1 MAETLARLFRHTV
14 SYDKP
19 DAVLTKSGGRY
30 QPIASAELYRR
41 VVRLHLGLRNVGI
54 EAGDRCALLSEN
66 RWEWAVADFAM
77 VTAGI
82 CTVPLYPT
90 LSAEQLHYMLE
101 HSEARV
107 VFVSTQEQLD
117 KILSQ
122 WPRLPKLEGAVAF
135 NEVDCDDERVTCL
148 SALIGGEPL
157 TAEERDAFEAAVS
170 AVRPDQLATIIYTSG
185 TTGTPKG
192 VMLTHENIASN
203 VRDTGFDL
211 RPSDVCLSFLPLS
224 HVAERAADY
233 AYFYNGASVAYP
245 ESLETVAENLAEVRP
260 TVVLGVPRFFEKL
273 YGRVM
278 DAIAAAPR
286 QRQRLFHWGVAV
298 GREALPYRLEGKAM
312 PARLRWR
319 YLLADRLVFAK
330 LRGRLGGR
338 LRFFV
343 SGAAP
348 LAKHLAEFFYAAGVT
363 ICEAYGLTETS
374 PLISTN
380 LPGNLRF
387 GTVGRPIRN
396 IEVKL
401 ADDGEILVRGPNVMR
416 GYYRMEEETAKTIVD
431 GWLHTGDVGKLDAD
445 GYLSITDRKKD
456 LFKTSG
462 GKFIAP
468 QPIENQLKA
477 CATISTAVVIAE
489 ARRFPSALIVP
500 HFERLEK
507 YAAEQGFPSLSRAEL
522 ASHPEI
528 LKLVERE
535 ISEACADM
543 AQYERVK
550 KFVLLTEDFSIANG
564 EITPTMKVRRRQVET
579 RYAAEIE
586 KLYRE

>member
-30 QPIASAELYRR
+30 QAIASAELYRR
-41 VVRLHLGLRNVGI
+41 VVRLHLSLKDVGI
-54 EAGDRCALLSEN
+54 HEGDRCALLSEN

-90 LSAEQLHYMLE
+90 LSAEQLHYMIE

-107 VFVSTQEQLD
+107 IFVSTREQLA
-117 KILSQ
+117 KLLSQ
-122 WPRLPKLEGAVAF
+122 WPRLPNLEGIVAF
-135 NEVDCDDERVTCL
+135 DEAGCEDQRVTNL
-148 SALIGGEPL
+148 SSLIGDEPL
-157 TAEERDAFEAAVS
+157 TAEERDLFEAAVS
-170 AVRPDQLATIIYTSG
+170 AVRPDQLASIIYTSG

-192 VMLTHENIASN
+192 VMLTHENFASN
-203 VRDTGFDL
+203 VRDNGFDL
-211 RPSDVCLSFLPLS
+211 RPADVCFSFLPLS

-245 ESLETVAENLAEVRP
+245 ESLDTVAENLAEVRP

-273 YGRVM
+273 YARVM
-278 DAIAAAPR
+278 DAVASGSS
-286 QRQRLFHWGVAV
+286 QKQRLFHWALAI
-298 GREALPYRLEGKAM
+298 GREALPYRLQRQAM
-312 PARLRWR
+312 PAKLRWR
-319 YLLADRLVFAK
+319 YLLANLLVFAK
-330 LRGRLGGR
+330 LRRRLGGR

-348 LAKHLAEFFYAAGVT
+348 LSKHIAEFFYAAGVT

-380 LPGNLRF
+380 LPDALRF
-387 GTVGRPIRN
+387 GTVGKPIRN
-396 IEVKL
+396 VEVKI
-401 ADDGEILVRGPNVMR
+401 AEDGEILVRGPNVMR
-416 GYYRMEEETAKTIVD
+416 GYYKMEEETAKTIID

-468 QPIENQLKA
+468 QPIENQLKS
-477 CATISTAVVIAE
+477 CASVSIAVVIAE

-500 HFERLEK
+500 RFEKLEQ
-507 YAAEQGFPSLSRAEL
+507 YAAEKGLVIATRSEL
-522 ASHPEI
+522 AAHPEI
-528 LKLVERE
+528 NRLVELE
-535 ISEACADM
+535 IGEACAEM
-543 AQYERVK
+543 AQYERIK
-550 KFVLLTEDFSIANG
+550 KFTLLSEDFSIANG
-564 EITPTMKVRRRQVET
+564 EITPTMKVRRRAVEI
-579 RYAAEIE
+579 RYAKEIE
-586 KLYRE
+586 KMYRE

>member
-19 DAVLTKSGGRY
+19 DAILTKCGGGY

-41 VVRLHLGLRNVGI
+41 VVRLHLSLKGVGI
-54 EAGDRCALLSEN
+54 RAGDRGALLSEN

-101 HSEARV
+101 HSEAQV
-107 VFVSTQEQLD
+107 VFVSTQAQLE

-122 WPRLPKLEGAVAF
+122 WPRLPKLEGVVTFDDVATT
-135 NEVDCDDERVTCL
+135 DERVTSL
-148 SALIGGEPL
+148 SSLIGEEPL
-157 TAEERDAFEAAVS
+157 TAEQRDTFEAAVS
-170 AVRPDQLATIIYTSG
+170 AVRPDQLASIIYTSG

-192 VMLTHENIASN
+192 VMLTHENFASN
-203 VRDTGFDL
+203 VRDNGFDL
-211 RPSDVCLSFLPLS
+211 GTSDVCFSFLPLS

-245 ESLETVAENLAEVRP
+245 ESLDTVAENLAEVRP

-273 YGRVM
+273 YARVM
-278 DAIAAAPR
+278 DAIASASR
-286 QRQRLFHWGVAV
+286 QRQKLFHWGVAV
-298 GREALPYRLEGKAM
+298 GREALPYRLDGKPM
-312 PARLRWR
+312 PAGLRWR

-330 LRGRLGGR
+330 LRRRLGGR

-343 SGAAP
+343 SGSAP

-374 PLISTN
+374 PLISAN
-380 LPGNLRF
+380 LPGALRF
-387 GTVGRPIRN
+387 GTVGKLIRN
-396 IEVKL
+396 VEVKI
-401 ADDGEILVRGPNVMR
+401 AEDGEILVRGPNIMR
-416 GYYRMEEETAKTIVD
+416 GYYKMEEETARTIID
-431 GWLHTGDVGKLDAD
+431 GWLRTGDVGKLDAD
-445 GYLSITDRKKD
+445 GWLMITDRKKD

-468 QPIENQLKA
+468 QPIENQLKT
-477 CATISTAVVIAE
+477 CASISTAVVIAE

-500 HFERLEK
+500 HFEKLEK
-507 YAAEQGFPSLSRAEL
+507 YAAEKGLVFSTRAEL

-528 LKLVERE
+528 IKVVERE
-535 ISEACADM
+535 VLAACAEM
-543 AQYERVK
+543 AQYERIK
-550 KFVLLTEDFSIANG
+550 KFTLLAEDFSIANG

-579 RYAAEIE
+579 RYAKEIE
-586 KLYRE
+586 KMYRE

>member
-30 QPIASAELYRR
+30 QPIASAEIYRR
-41 VVRLHLGLRNVGI
+41 VVRLHLSLKSVGI
-54 EAGDRCALLSEN
+54 QPGDRGALLSEN

-107 VFVSTQEQLD
+107 IFVSTQQQLE

-122 WPRLPKLEGAVAF
+122 WARLPKLEGVVAF
-135 NEVDCDDERVTCL
+135 DEVACGDERVTSL
-148 SALIGGEPL
+148 SALIGEKPL
-157 TAEERDAFEAAVS
+157 TAQERDAFEAAVS
-170 AVRPDQLATIIYTSG
+170 AVRPEQLASIIYTSG

-192 VMLTHENIASN
+192 VMLTHENFASN
-203 VRDTGFDL
+203 VRDNGFDL
-211 RPSDVCLSFLPLS
+211 RPSDVCFSFLPLS

-245 ESLETVAENLAEVRP
+245 ESLDTVAENLAEVRP

-273 YGRVM
+273 YARVM
-278 DAIAAAPR
+278 DAIASAPR

-298 GREALPYRLEGKAM
+298 GREALPYRLESRPM
-312 PARLRWR
+312 PAKLRWR
-319 YLLADRLVFAK
+319 YLFADRVVFSK
-330 LRGRLGGR
+330 LRRRLGGR

-343 SGAAP
+343 SGSAP

-380 LPGNLRF
+380 LPDDLRF
-387 GTVGRPIRN
+387 GTVGKPIRN
-396 IEVKL
+396 VEVKI
-401 ADDGEILVRGPNVMR
+401 AEDGEILARGPNIMR
-416 GYYRMEEETAKTIVD
+416 GYYKMEEETAKTVVD
-431 GWLHTGDVGKLDAD
+431 GWLRTGDVGKLDAD

-477 CATISTAVVIAE
+477 CASISTAVVIAE

-500 HFERLEK
+500 RFEKLEL
-507 YAAEQGFPSLSRAEL
+507 YAAEKGLTFSTRADL

-528 LKLVERE
+528 IKLVERE
-535 ISEACADM
+535 IAEACADM
-543 AQYERVK
+543 AQYERIK
-550 KFVLLTEDFSIANG
+550 KFTLLAEDFSIVNG
-564 EITPTMKVRRRQVET
+564 EITPTMKVRRRQVEL
-579 RYAAEIE
+579 RYAKEIE
-586 KLYRE
+586 KMYRE

>member
-30 QPIASAELYRR
+30 QAIPSAELYRR
-41 VVRLHLGLRNVGI
+41 VVRLHLSLKNVGI
-54 EAGDRCALLSEN
+54 QAADRCALLSEN

-90 LSAEQLHYMLE
+90 LSAEQLHFMLE

-107 VFVSTQEQLD
+107 IFLSNQEQLA

-122 WPRLPKLEGAVAF
+122 WPRLPKLEGVVAF
-135 NEVDCDDERVTCL
+135 DDVVCADERVTSL
-148 SALIGGEPL
+148 SSLIGEEAL
-157 TAEERDAFEAAVS
+157 TAEQRDAFEAAVS
-170 AVRPDQLATIIYTSG
+170 AVRPDQLASIIYTSG

-192 VMLTHENIASN
+192 VMLTHGNFASN
-203 VRDTGFDL
+203 VRDNGFDL
-211 RPSDVCLSFLPLS
+211 RPTDVCFSFLPLS

-245 ESLETVAENLAEVRP
+245 ESLDTVAENLAEVRP

-273 YGRVM
+273 YARVM
-278 DAIAAAPR
+278 DAIASAPPL
-286 QRQRLFHWGVAV
+286 RQRLFHWGVAV
-298 GREALPYRLEGKAM
+298 GREALPYRLQGKPM
-312 PARLRWR
+312 PPRLRGR
-319 YLLADRLVFAK
+319 YLLADRLVFSK
-330 LRGRLGGR
+330 LRRRLGGR

-380 LPGNLRF
+380 LPGALRF
-387 GTVGRPIRN
+387 GTTGKPIRN
-396 IEVKL
+396 VEVKI
-401 ADDGEILVRGPNVMR
+401 AGDGEILVRGPNIMR
-416 GYYRMEEETAKTIVD
+416 GYYKMEQETAKTIVD
-431 GWLHTGDVGKLDAD
+431 GWLHTGDIGKLDAD
-445 GYLSITDRKKD
+445 GYLAITDRKRD

-477 CATISTAVVIAE
+477 CASVSTAVVIAE
-489 ARRFPSALIVP
+489 GRRFPSALIVP
-500 HFERLEK
+500 RFEKLEK
-507 YAAEQGFPSLSRAEL
+507 YAAEKGLAFSTRAEL

-528 LKLVERE
+528 IKLVEHE
-535 ISEACADM
+535 IAEACGEM

-550 KFVLLTEDFSIANG
+550 KFTLLSEDFSIVNG
-564 EITPTMKVRRRQVET
+564 EITPTMKVRRRQVEL
-579 RYAAEIE
+579 RYAKEIE
-586 KLYRE
+586 KMYRE

>member
-19 DAVLTKSGGRY
+19 DALLAKHGGRY

-41 VVRLHLGLRNVGI
+41 VARLHLSLRNVGI
-54 EAGDRCALLSEN
+54 GAGDRCALLSEN

-77 VTAGI
+77 VTAAI

-101 HSEARV
+101 HSESRV
-107 VFVSTQEQLD
+107 VFVSTREQLD
-117 KILSQ
+117 KILSL

-135 NEVDCDDERVTCL
+135 DSVPDADERVTSL
-148 SALIGGEPL
+148 SELIGHQAL

-170 AVRPDQLATIIYTSG
+170 AVQPGQLASIIYTSG

-192 VMLTHENIASN
+192 VMLTHENFATN
-203 VRDTGFDL
+203 VRDNGFDL
-211 RPSDVCLSFLPLS
+211 RPSDVCFSFLPLS

-233 AYFYNGASVAYP
+233 AYFYNGATVAYP

-273 YGRVM
+273 YARVM
-278 DAIAAAPR
+278 DAIASASR
-286 QRQRLFHWGVAV
+286 QRQRLFHWGMAA
-298 GREALPYRLEGKAM
+298 GRETIAYRLEGKPL

-319 YLLADRLVFAK
+319 YSVADRLVFAK
-330 LRGRLGGR
+330 LRRRLGGR

-348 LAKHLAEFFYAAGVT
+348 LAKHLAEFFYAAGIT

-374 PLISTN
+374 PLVSTN
-380 LPGNLRF
+380 LPESLRF
-387 GTVGRPIRN
+387 GTVGKPIRN
-396 IEVKL
+396 VEVKI
-401 ADDGEILVRGPNVMR
+401 AGDGEILVRGPNVMR
-416 GYYRMEEETAKTIVD
+416 GYYKRDEDTARTIVN
-431 GWLHTGDVGKLDAD
+431 GWLHTGDVGKLDDD
-445 GYLSITDRKKD
+445 GYLCITDRKKD
-456 LFKTSG
+456 LFKTTG

-468 QPIENQLKA
+468 QPIENQLKT
-477 CATISTAVVIAE
+477 CASVSSAVVIAE

-500 HFERLEK
+500 HFEKLEK
-507 YAAEQGFPSLSRAEL
+507 YAAGKGLTVASRAEL

-528 LKLVERE
+528 LRLIERE
-535 ISEACADM
+535 IAEACAEM
-543 AQYERVK
+543 AQYERIK
-550 KFVLLTEDFSIANG
+550 KFTLLAEDFSIANG
-564 EITPTMKVRRRQVET
+564 EITPTMKVRRRQVEV

-586 KLYRE
+586 KMYRE

>member
-1 MAETLARLFRHTV
+1 MAETLARLFRHTI

-19 DAVLTKSGGRY
+19 DAMLTKSGGRY

-41 VVRLHLGLRNVGI
+41 VVRLHLSLKSVGI
-54 EAGDRCALLSEN
+54 EADDRCALLSEN
-66 RWEWAVADFAM
+66 RWEWAAADFAM

-107 VFVSTQEQLD
+107 VFVSTQQQLE
-117 KILSQ
+117 KIISQ
-122 WPRLPKLEGAVAF
+122 WPRLPNLEGVVAF
-135 NEVDCDDERVTCL
+135 DDVEGSDERVTSL
-148 SALIGGEPL
+148 SALIGEEPL
-157 TAEERDAFEAAVS
+157 SAEERDAFEAAVS
-170 AVRPDQLATIIYTSG
+170 AVRPEQLASIIYTSG

-192 VMLTHENIASN
+192 VMLTHENFASN
-203 VRDTGFDL
+203 VRDSGFDL
-211 RPSDVCLSFLPLS
+211 RPSDVCFSFLPLS
-224 HVAERAADY
+224 HVAERTADY
-233 AYFYNGASVAYP
+233 TYFYNGASVAYP
-245 ESLETVAENLAEVRP
+245 ESLDTVAENLSEVRP

-273 YGRVM
+273 YARVI
-278 DAIAAAPR
+278 DAIAHSSA

-298 GREALPYRLEGKAM
+298 GREALPYRLEDKPM
-312 PARLRWR
+312 PAGLRWR
-319 YLLADRLVFAK
+319 YRLADRLVFAK
-330 LRGRLGGR
+330 LRRRLGGR

-374 PLISTN
+374 PLISSN
-380 LPGNLRF
+380 LPGALRF
-387 GTVGRPIRN
+387 GTVGKPIRN
-396 IEVKL
+396 VEVKI
-401 ADDGEILVRGPNVMR
+401 AADGEILVRGPNLMH
-416 GYYRMEEETAKTIVD
+416 GYYRMEEETARTIVD

-445 GYLSITDRKKD
+445 GYLAITDRKKD

-468 QPIENQLKA
+468 QPIENHLKV
-477 CATISTAVVIAE
+477 CASVSTAVVIAE

-500 HFERLEK
+500 HFEKLEK
-507 YAAEQGFPSLSRAEL
+507 YAAAKGLAVKTRAEL
-522 ASHPEI
+522 AAHPEI
-528 LKLVERE
+528 IQLVERE
-535 ISEACADM
+535 IAEACADL
-543 AQYERVK
+543 AQFERIK
-550 KFVLLTEDFSIANG
+550 KFVLLAEDFTIANG
-564 EITPTMKVRRRQVET
+564 EITPTMKVRRRQVEL

-586 KLYRE
+586 KMYRE